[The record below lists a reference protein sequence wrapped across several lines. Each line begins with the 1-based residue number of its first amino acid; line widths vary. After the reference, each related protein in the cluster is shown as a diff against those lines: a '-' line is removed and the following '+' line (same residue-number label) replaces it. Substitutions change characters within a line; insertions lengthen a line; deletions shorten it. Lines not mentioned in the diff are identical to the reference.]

1 MEKKEIFDKYYYLTI
16 FTVAKNAVTRRY
28 QDSFL
33 GFIWTLIAPASQI
46 AIYALVMPKIMRF
59 PSKAYVPFLIS
70 SILVW
75 MFLNNA
81 ITSAA
86 TALIAN
92 AGMISRCLV
101 SKTIFVIAELLQQ
114 FYFFIVSLIIGYTF
128 SCFAYG
134 TFHPNIIFL
143 PLYLLPVLMALI
155 PVMILIAYI
164 TVYIKDFKEFV
175 SIAMNFLFWAT
186 PVVYPIEVFSPD
198 KRWLF
203 YFNPF
208 YVIIKP
214 ISGLIFKGELP
225 SSMDMLRLF
234 ALIIVSFAVSYPLYR
249 KLRKNYIFYL

>member
-1 MEKKEIFDKYYYLTI
+1 MKNKEIFDKYYYLTI
-16 FTVAKNAVTRRY
+16 FTVAKNTVSRRY

-33 GFIWTLIAPASQI
+33 GFLWTLIAPASQI
-46 AIYALVMPKIMRF
+46 AIYALVMPKIMKF
-59 PSKAYVPFLIS
+59 PSESYVPFLIS
-70 SILVW
+70 SMLVW
-75 MFLNNA
+75 MFLSNA
-81 ITSAA
+81 IISSA

-101 SKTIFVIAELLQQ
+101 SKTIFIIAELLQQ
-114 FYFFIVSLIIGYTF
+114 FYFFMVSLIIGYSF

-143 PLYLLPVLMALI
+143 PLYLIPVLMALL
-155 PVMILIAYI
+155 PVLVLISYI
-164 TVYIKDFKEFV
+164 TVYVKDFKEFIA
-175 SIAMNFLFWAT
+175 IAMNFLFWAT

-208 YVIIKP
+208 YVMIKP

-225 SSMDMLRLF
+225 SSTS
-234 ALIIVSFAVSYPLYR
+234 A
-249 KLRKNYIFYL
+249 